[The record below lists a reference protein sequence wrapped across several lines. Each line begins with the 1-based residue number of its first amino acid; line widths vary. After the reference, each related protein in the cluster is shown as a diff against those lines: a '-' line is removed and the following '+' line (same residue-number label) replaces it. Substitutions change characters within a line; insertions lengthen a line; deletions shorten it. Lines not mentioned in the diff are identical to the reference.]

1 MVDGYHATIFAYG
14 QTGSGKTFT
23 MEGYDYK
30 SKNDGRSKS
39 KAPVIKDNDNIGIT
53 QRAVREL
60 FQQVKHKKEKHGKHI
75 SVYVSFLQIYSEKV
89 FDLLNL
95 SNLSPKKDT
104 KGLRIRWNKKDQFVV
119 ENLFVFE

>member
-1 MVDGYHATIFAYG
+1 
-14 QTGSGKTFT
+14 

-30 SKNDGRSKS
+30 DKNDSRSKL

-60 FQQVKHKKEKHGKHI
+60 FQQIQHKKNKHGKHI
-75 SVYVSFLQIYSEKV
+75 SVYVSYLQIYSEKI

-95 SNLSPKKDT
+95 SNLNPRKDT
-104 KGLRIRWNKKDQFVV
+104 KGLRLRWNKKNQFLV
-119 ENLFVFE
+119 ENLFIFE